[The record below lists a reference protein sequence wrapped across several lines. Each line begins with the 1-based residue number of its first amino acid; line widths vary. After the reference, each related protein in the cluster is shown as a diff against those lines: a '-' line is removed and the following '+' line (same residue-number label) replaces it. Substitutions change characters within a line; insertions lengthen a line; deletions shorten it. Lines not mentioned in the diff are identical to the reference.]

1 MVRRVVVFGEDALA
15 VDIEDEEGGDG
26 VEGEVGLVWVS
37 IGKGRRGGR
46 GCGVVTDSSYA
57 VCLERGTKVRYWSDS

>member
-1 MVRRVVVFGEDALA
+1 MRWVVVFGEDALA

-37 IGKGRRGGR
+37 IGM
-46 GCGVVTDSSYA
+46 
-57 VCLERGTKVRYWSDS
+57 EE